1 MTDKDMKKLQK
12 VLETYSDDA
21 DAGMT
26 DEDDMK
32 KGERSL
38 RQMLRAREEAK
49 VEQILEEYKE
59 RVRTGAFSKPQQEW
73 PKLKFSRTMGHKAMV
88 GGEDNRSRPS
98 TPRAAQQPQQ
108 QEAAR

>member
-1 MTDKDMKKLQK
+1 
-12 VLETYSDDA
+12 
-21 DAGMT
+21 MT

-38 RQMLRAREEAK
+38 RHMLRAREEAK

-59 RVRTGAFSKPQQEW
+59 RVRTGAFSSPLQDW
-73 PKLKFSRTMGHKAMV
+73 PKLKFSRAMGHHKAVV

-98 TPRAAQQPQQ
+98 TPRAVQQAQQ
-108 QEAAR
+108 EDAARCVPWLCCGYGKQHQV